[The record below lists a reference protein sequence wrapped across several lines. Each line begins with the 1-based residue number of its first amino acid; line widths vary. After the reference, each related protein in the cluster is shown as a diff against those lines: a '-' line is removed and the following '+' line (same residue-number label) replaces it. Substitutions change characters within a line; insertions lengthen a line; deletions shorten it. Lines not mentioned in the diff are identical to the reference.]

1 MPIFGLFGP
10 FWGGSRA
17 RLGVIIHPWI
27 RLNEDNK
34 ITEKKV
40 GITRQPRALGPKIGQ
55 KWPIF
60 GVFGP
65 FLGHFWP
72 DWAQILGAR
81 GGYDALGGP

>member
-1 MPIFGLFGP
+1 MPIFGLFGQ
-10 FWGGSRA
+10 FWGGCRA
-17 RLGVIIHPWI
+17 RLGLIIHPWI
-27 RLNEDNK
+27 RLNEYNK
-34 ITEKKV
+34 ILEKK
-40 GITRQPRALGPKIGQ
+40 GGSAPQPGPNPTKIGQ

-60 GVFGP
+60 RVFGP

>member
-1 MPIFGLFGP
+1 MPIFGLLGP

-27 RLNEDNK
+27 RLNEYNK
-34 ITEKKV
+34 ILEKKV
-40 GITRQPRALGPKIGQ
+40 GSAPQTGLNPTKIGQ

-65 FLGHFWP
+65 FLSHFWP